1 MYGLPERKQKLF
13 DDACCAFAESVVIE
27 HVAIELG
34 MAGQKLRNK
43 LNPEQPAQLTCR
55 DLIMLT
61 DYTDDQKIINGL
73 LLALDMVAAKRPTDA
88 NATTLASCALA
99 ASASVGELSQAA
111 IQHQDAKWL
120 PRDERRRLSNSAWNG
135 IRHLM
140 LLVSD
145 LENKTSG
152 ASPFLSMTVD
162 FISSGA
168 PVPGF
173 A

>member
-88 NATTLASCALA
+88 NAATLASCALA

-120 PRDERRRLSNSAWNG
+120 PRDERRRLLCGRNLQFRLSQHRGSGQLKNTLKSSKV
-135 IRHLM
+135 IEH
-140 LLVSD
+140 D
-145 LENKTSG
+145 LI
-152 ASPFLSMTVD
+152 FLNVYL
-162 FISSGA
+162 
-168 PVPGF
+168 
-173 A
+173 